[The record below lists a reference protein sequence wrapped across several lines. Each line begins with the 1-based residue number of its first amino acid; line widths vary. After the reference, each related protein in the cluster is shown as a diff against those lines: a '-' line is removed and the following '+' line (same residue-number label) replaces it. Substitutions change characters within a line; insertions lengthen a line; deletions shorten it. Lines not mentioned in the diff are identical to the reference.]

1 MEEECGAEAA
11 TGGGATR
18 TKIKITISTRET
30 RNRRQSDV
38 MTNAREI
45 LISFR
50 SYLMASECDLSPSS
64 SVMNRVK
71 RMLTPWL
78 AHK

>member
-1 MEEECGAEAA
+1 MA
-11 TGGGATR
+11 
-18 TKIKITISTRET
+18 
-30 RNRRQSDV
+30 
-38 MTNAREI
+38 NAREI

-50 SYLMASECDLSPSS
+50 SYLMASDCDLSS
-64 SVMNRVK
+64 SVMTRVK